1 MFFIF
6 WKISISLTIILRY
19 FACFFF
25 WKISLFLTSL
35 FLRAFFVFLLT
46 CIDDFFPN
54 FTIFS
59 KQFIIV
65 YQKRHLFCCYHFWK
79 SKLFTIFVDNKIF
92 KTLFTKINFIRC
104 YYFINIYIVYQSKV
118 FVLVQ
123 FVFFSLNITECH
135 SCFID
140 FYMYLKM
147 FYNFYIYNVPFFW
160 SNRYF
165 ALSLLPHIS

>member
-1 MFFIF
+1 MFFNLLKDFYIVHNHTKIF
-6 WKISISLTIILRY
+6 
-19 FACFFF
+19 C
-25 WKISLFLTSL
+25 LFLL
-35 FLRAFFVFLLT
+35 LKDFIIFHEPFLRAFFVFLLT
-46 CIDDFFPN
+46 CIADPN

-79 SKLFTIFVDNKIF
+79 SKLFTIFVGNKIF
-92 KTLFTKINFIRC
+92 KTLFTKINY

-118 FVLVQ
+118 FVLGQ

-135 SCFID
+135 SCFIY

>member
-1 MFFIF
+1 MLVSSSERFH
-6 WKISISLTIILRY
+6 Y
-19 FACFFF
+19 F
-25 WKISLFLTSL
+25 S
-35 FLRAFFVFLLT
+35 RAFFWGLSLYFCWLVSLT
-46 CIDDFFPN
+46 
-54 FTIFS
+54 FS
-59 KQFIIV
+59 RFIV

-79 SKLFTIFVDNKIF
+79 SKLFTIFVENKIF

-147 FYNFYIYNVPFFW
+147 FYNFYIYNVPFFC

-165 ALSLLPHIS
+165 ALRLLPHVS